1 MPPYFKQETRHT
13 CSLAVLRSVLAA
25 KGVTVSEKELV
36 DKVVPAYGTHF
47 KNLWNP
53 TIAKLACQY
62 GITTHMYAEWP
73 LFKEEN
79 LVSAL
84 EEFRTNPQAMDIS
97 KYESLNDTDSVPEPL
112 PLAYSEMF
120 LAIDLGCKVTY
131 EKLSSENTK
140 RFLKAG
146 NLMQISIR
154 TKKLYPEA
162 KNSYHSIL
170 IYDIKGD
177 DVYYHDPARQ
187 PSMSC
192 SIVDLVNAANGTG
205 AFMVFA

>member
-1 MPPYFKQETRHT
+1 MPPYYKQETKHT
-13 CSLAVLRSVLAA
+13 CSLAVLRSVLAT
-25 KGVTVSEKELV
+25 KGIAVSEKELF
-36 DKVVPAYGTHF
+36 DKVIPVYGTHF

-62 GITTHMYAEWP
+62 DITTHMYAEWP

-79 LVSAL
+79 LTSAL
-84 EEFRTNPQAMDIS
+84 EEFRTNPQAMDVG
-97 KYESLNDTDSVPEPL
+97 KYESSNDTDSVSEPL

-131 EKLSSENTK
+131 EKLSSENIE

-146 NLMQISIR
+146 NLIQTSIR
-154 TKKLYPEA
+154 TKMLYPEA

-170 IYDIKGD
+170 IYGIEGD
-177 DVYYHDPARQ
+177 NVHYHDPVRQ

-192 SIVDLVNAANGTG
+192 RITDLANAANGTG